1 MPSPSPDLNA
11 TPHESKSKLPGIKRL
26 SQVKQALLLVWQSG
40 RFLTLASALLVV
52 LQGIIPLG
60 GLYLTKL
67 IVDAVS
73 AGITSPDKAGALR
86 QVSLYVVLAATVILF
101 GALCST
107 LAGLVRKAQ
116 SQAASDHVHDVL
128 HAKSIDLD
136 LEYYE
141 SSQYYDTLHRT
152 MREAPFRP
160 VRIVNGLVTICQSA
174 ISLLAVAGLLFSFH
188 WAIPPALF
196 LATIPGSVARMRTG
210 RQMHAWQVTATGLE
224 RRAGYF
230 HQLLLDEIYAK
241 ELRLFNLGPL
251 FKKRFT
257 EARKRLREERFKIS
271 IKQSLGELL
280 TLAGGTVVIFG
291 SYAYI
296 AYQTV
301 NGLLT
306 LGDLVMYF
314 GAFQRG
320 QTFLQDF
327 VGASVGLYEDS
338 LFLTSFHDFLNLE
351 QKVIE
356 TDRPSP
362 VPNPM
367 QKGIIFDHV
376 SFTYPHSSRRAL
388 DDITFSIKPG
398 EVIGLVGENGSGKT
412 SLIKLLCR
420 LYDPTSG
427 DITVDGIQLGN
438 LPVLEWRRCLSVVFQ
453 DYRRYFTT
461 MRENIWYGNLDL
473 PPDDARI
480 IQAARES
487 GIDATISSF
496 ASGYDTMF
504 GKWLEN
510 GEELSIGQ
518 AQKLALAR
526 AFVRDAQIMI
536 LDEPTSAMDA
546 KAEYEVFKRF
556 RGMTEGKTV
565 ILISHRLSTLRMAD
579 RIFVMKD
586 GRIVETGS
594 HDELVGNGGNYA
606 LLFET
611 QAQAYR

>member
-1 MPSPSPDLNA
+1 MAEIVMNEPKFKRLEIERVSQ
-11 TPHESKSKLPGIKRL
+11 IKR
-26 SQVKQALLLVWQSG
+26 ALLLVWQSG
-40 RFLTLASALLVV
+40 RGLTLAGAFLVV
-52 LQGIIPLG
+52 LQGVIPLA

-73 AGITSPDKAGALR
+73 AGITSPDKAAALR
-86 QVSLYVVLAATVILF
+86 QVAFYVVLAAMVILF
-101 GALCST
+101 GALCSS
-107 LAGLVRKAQ
+107 LAGLVRQAQ
-116 SQAASDHVHDVL
+116 SQVVSDHVHDVL
-128 HAKSIDLD
+128 HARGIQLD

-141 SSQYYDTLHRT
+141 NSQYYDTLHRT

-160 VRIVNGLVTICQSA
+160 VRIVNGLVMIGQSA
-174 ISLLAVAGLLFSFH
+174 IALLAIAGLLVSFH
-188 WAIPPALF
+188 WAIPLALF
-196 LATIPGSVARMRTG
+196 LATVPGAVARVRCG
-210 RQMHAWQVTATGLE
+210 RKIHAWQIQTTGLE

-230 HQLLLDEIYAK
+230 HQLLLDEVYAK
-241 ELRLFNLGPL
+241 EVRLFNLGPL
-251 FKKRFT
+251 FKKRFA
-257 EARKRLREERFKIS
+257 EARKRLRQERFKFS
-271 IKQSLGELL
+271 IKQSLAELS

-320 QTFLQDF
+320 QGFLQELL
-327 VGASVGLYEDS
+327 GASVGLYEDS
-338 LFLTSFHDFLNLE
+338 LFLTSFHDFLNLK
-351 QKVIE
+351 QKVIQI
-356 TDRPSP
+356 DHPKP
-362 VPNPM
+362 VPIPM
-367 QKGIIFDHV
+367 QGGVAFNHV
-376 SFTYPHSSRRAL
+376 SFTYPNSSRRAL
-388 DDITFSIKPG
+388 EDITLSIKPG

-427 DITVDGIQLGN
+427 DITVDGTHLSD
-438 LPVLEWRRCLSVVFQ
+438 LPILEWRRSLSVVFQ
-453 DYRRYFTT
+453 DYRRYYTT
-461 MRENIWYGNLDL
+461 MRENIWFGNLDL
-473 PPDDARI
+473 PPDDERI
-480 IQAARES
+480 IQAARDS
-487 GIDATISSF
+487 GIDSTISSF

-526 AFVRDAQIMI
+526 AFVRDAQILI

-546 KAEYEVFKRF
+546 KTEYEVFKRF
-556 RGMTEGKTV
+556 RETTEGRTV
-565 ILISHRLSTLRMAD
+565 ILISHRLSTLRVAD
-579 RIFVMKD
+579 RIYVLQD
-586 GRIVETGS
+586 GRIIETGA
-594 HDELVGNGGNYA
+594 HDELVRHGGNYA

>member
-1 MPSPSPDLNA
+1 MNEPRP
-11 TPHESKSKLPGIKRL
+11 KLLEIERL
-26 SQVKQALLLVWQSG
+26 SQVKQALLLVWQSS
-40 RFLTLASALLVV
+40 RRLTLASALLLV

-73 AGITSPDKAGALR
+73 AGITSPDKAAALR
-86 QVSLYVVLAATVILF
+86 QMALYVVLAAIVMLL
-101 GALCST
+101 GALCSS
-107 LAGLVRKAQ
+107 LANLVRQAQ
-116 SQAASDHVHDVL
+116 SQIASDHVHDVL
-128 HAKSIDLD
+128 HTRSIQLD

-141 SSQYYDTLHRT
+141 NSEYYDTLHRT

-160 VRIVNGLVTICQSA
+160 VRIVNGLVMIGQSA
-174 ISLLAVAGLLFSFH
+174 ISLLAIAGLLFSFY
-188 WAIPPALF
+188 WAIPLALVI
-196 LATIPGSVARMRTG
+196 ATLPGTAARVRYG
-210 RQMHAWQVTATGLE
+210 RKMHAWQIQTTALE

-230 HQLLLDEIYAK
+230 HQLLLDEVYAK
-241 ELRLFNLGPL
+241 ELRLFNLGHL
-251 FKKRFT
+251 FKTRFT
-257 EARKRLREERFKIS
+257 ETRKRLREERFKIN
-271 IKQSLGELL
+271 IRQSLAELL
-280 TLAGGTVVIFG
+280 TLAGGTVVVFG
-291 SYAYI
+291 SYAFI

-320 QTFLQDF
+320 QTFLQDLL
-327 VGASVGLYEDS
+327 GASVGLYEDS
-338 LFLTSFHDFLNLE
+338 LFLTSLNDFLSMK

-356 TDRPSP
+356 IERPKPVPSP
-362 VPNPM
+362 M
-367 QKGIIFDHV
+367 QEGVAFNHV
-376 SFTYPHSSRRAL
+376 SFTYPNSSQRVL
-388 DDITFSIKPG
+388 EDITLSIKPG
-398 EVIGLVGENGSGKT
+398 EVVGLVGENGSGKT

-427 DITVDGIQLGN
+427 VITVDGTPLGD
-438 LPVLEWRRCLSVVFQ
+438 LSILEWRRHLSVVFQ

-461 MRENIWYGNLDL
+461 MRENIWFRNLDIQ
-473 PPDDARI
+473 PDDERI
-480 IQAARES
+480 VQAARDS
-487 GIDATISSF
+487 GIDSTISSF

-526 AFVRDAQIMI
+526 TFVRDAQIMV

-556 RGMTEGKTV
+556 REMTQGRTV
-565 ILISHRLSTLRMAD
+565 ILISHRLSNLRIAD
-579 RIFVMKD
+579 RIYLMQD
-586 GRIVETGS
+586 GKIVETGT
-594 HDELVGNGGNYA
+594 HEELVGNGGNYA

-611 QAQAYR
+611 QAKAYR